1 MVDFDKIGDNM
12 TSLGHGLGRALK
24 KVFGSRNARVVKKMA
39 ARIPQI
45 NSHEE
50 WAKGLSQEDMA
61 AQTASWKEEVKAGR
75 KLDEILPQA
84 FAMVREAAV
93 RTLGLR
99 HYEPPGPRPEYR

>member
-1 MVDFDKIGDNM
+1 MVDFDKIGDNI
-12 TSLGHGLGRALK
+12 TSFGHGFGRAMQ

-61 AQTASWKEEVKAGR
+61 AQTVAWKEEVRAG
-75 KLDEILPQA
+75 KSLEVLLPQA
-84 FAMVREAAV
+84 FAMVREAAT

-99 HYEPPGPRPEYR
+99 HYDV